1 MKTYRVER
9 YEIHTQAYLVEAD
22 SEAEAVKKTL
32 DGLAEV
38 APDEFS
44 EPHGDCESIGLPVE
58 DAPELAAAVHALLA
72 ADPASLATL
81 LAMETN
87 GFIPGIKSV
96 EAE

>member
-1 MKTYRVER
+1 MPLFRIER

-32 DGLAEV
+32 DGSAEV
-38 APDEFS
+38 APDEFAEFDS
-44 EPHGDCESIGLPVE
+44 FCESCGMLTRE
-58 DAPELAAAVHALLA
+58 NPELTEALRKLGVIVCV
-72 ADPASLATL
+72 
-81 LAMETN
+81 